1 MNMDQILGGLFG
13 ANDDEDEQTRVNRA
27 NDFVSRVKAGNKAD
41 GYSTEEAVKNY
52 KSVATQLPDDEFED
66 VAASA
71 LSQLSPEERREFNR
85 VVRDQAGID
94 LGDGA
99 DDPRQLA
106 GLTRQLRAG
115 GGGGLLGG
123 LLGGGGSDDIL
134 GSLGGLLGGGSST
147 TGGVGT
153 GQTSQAGIAGLLG
166 NPIVKMVLGL
176 IAAEA
181 MKRFMGGGGQQTS
194 TARVTPSGSGSDRDS
209 GGGLLDSLFG
219 GGDDNSQAERD
230 RQDNSGGGGLLD
242 ALFGGGNDDDK
253 RDARKANDS
262 DVDVSKIRDN
272 DSRKRSI

>member
-1 MNMDQILGGLFG
+1 MDQILGGLFG
-13 ANDDEDEQTRVNRA
+13 ANDDDDDQTRVSRA

-52 KSVATQLPDDEFED
+52 KSVATQLPDDEFEE

-71 LSQLSPEERREFNR
+71 LSQLSPEERQEFNR

-134 GSLGGLLGGGSST
+134 GSLGGLLGGDSST
-147 TGGVGT
+147 TGGAGS
-153 GQTSQAGIAGLLG
+153 GQTSQAGISGLLS

-181 MKRFMGGGGQQTS
+181 MKRFMGGQGTS
-194 TARVTPSGSGSDRDS
+194 TARVTPSGSGNERDS
-209 GGGLLDSLFG
+209 GGGGLLDSLFG
-219 GGDDNSQAERD
+219 GDDNTQAERD
-230 RQDNSGGGGLLD
+230 RQDNQGGGGLLD

-253 RDARKANDS
+253 RDARTSGDA

>member
-1 MNMDQILGGLFG
+1 MDQILGGLFG
-13 ANDDEDEQTRVNRA
+13 ANDDDDDQTRVSRA

-52 KSVATQLPDDEFED
+52 KSVATQLPDDEFEE

-71 LSQLSPEERREFNR
+71 LSQLSPEERQEFNR

-134 GSLGGLLGGGSST
+134 GSLGGLLGGDAST
-147 TGGVGT
+147 TGGAGT
-153 GQTSQAGIAGLLG
+153 GQTSQAGISGLLS

-181 MKRFMGGGGQQTS
+181 MKRFMGGQGTS
-194 TARVTPSGSGSDRDS
+194 TAQVTPSGSGNERDS
-209 GGGLLDSLFG
+209 GGGGLLDSLFG
-219 GGDDNSQAERD
+219 GDDNTQAERD
-230 RQDNSGGGGLLD
+230 RQDNQGGGGLLD

-253 RDARKANDS
+253 RDARTSGDA